1 MYELVGGEEEGHR
14 GDFLGCALAT
24 ERSDL
29 GNPLVELGGI
39 LLQHLGVTSDLLDTC
54 DLPNDEFEAKVKS
67 LSEST
72 ARRLAELDSRTKRS
86 AGQCPPCTQHASSSP
101 DSA

>member
-29 GNPLVELGGI
+29 GNPLVELGDI
-39 LLQHLGVTSDLLDTC
+39 LLRHLGVTSDLLDTC

-67 LSEST
+67 LSESAPPHRT
-72 ARRLAELDSRTKRS
+72 GQQDQALSRPVPALHPACIQQPR
-86 AGQCPPCTQHASSSP
+86 
-101 DSA
+101 